1 MKTRLFCLLLVLPL
15 LFLPYSFAQYS
26 PKEMKAMQSQVQE
39 LVEKAIPATVA
50 LVGRGGTGS
59 GVIVD
64 KDGTILTAAH
74 VMGSAETLTVVFPD
88 GKRVPAKVLGAD
100 YARDIGMVKITEE
113 GEYPFVKVGDSDTI
127 EPTSLVVTLGHPG
140 GFDAARRPPVR
151 IGRAYNS
158 GKTGRFIRS
167 DCTLIGGD
175 SGGPLFNLKGEVIGI
190 HSSIGESLV
199 VNNHAPVNVAT
210 KAWDRMVAGEQW
222 GRSNQASP
230 DNPVM
235 GVRLSRESADG
246 VAVDEVFADS
256 PGEKGGLK
264 AGDVIV
270 RFDGQDVKKYED
282 LSNRLRRKKAGN
294 TVALKVK
301 RGEKTVDM
309 KVKLER
315 RGDFYSPERER
326 ERRQREANPANPGN
340 PAAPVPAPEPDRPKR
355 PEMEKEEGKSEQGN
369 ADEEKGNAAEPKP
382 AFLGVVFSAT
392 DNGFEISR
400 VFDDSAAKKAGL
412 KVGDVVTKMDGK
424 GYGALAELAAAL
436 RARSAGDKVTFT
448 LSREGKQQTVDVT
461 LGQRPE

>member
-1 MKTRLFCLLLVLPL
+1 
-15 LFLPYSFAQYS
+15 
-26 PKEMKAMQSQVQE
+26 
-39 LVEKAIPATVA
+39 
-50 LVGRGGTGS
+50 
-59 GVIVD
+59 
-64 KDGTILTAAH
+64 
-74 VMGSAETLTVVFPD
+74 
-88 GKRVPAKVLGAD
+88 
-100 YARDIGMVKITEE
+100 
-113 GEYPFVKVGDSDTI
+113 
-127 EPTSLVVTLGHPG
+127 
-140 GFDAARRPPVR
+140 
-151 IGRAYNS
+151 
-158 GKTGRFIRS
+158 
-167 DCTLIGGD
+167 
-175 SGGPLFNLKGEVIGI
+175 
-190 HSSIGESLV
+190 
-199 VNNHAPVNVAT
+199 
-210 KAWDRMVAGEQW
+210 
-222 GRSNQASP
+222 
-230 DNPVM
+230 
-235 GVRLSRESADG
+235 
-246 VAVDEVFADS
+246 
-256 PGEKGGLK
+256 
-264 AGDVIV
+264 
-270 RFDGQDVKKYED
+270 
-282 LSNRLRRKKAGN
+282 
-294 TVALKVK
+294 
-301 RGEKTVDM
+301 M